1 MEVML
6 NQKKKLVVISLVL
19 GLILGL
25 GSRAYPSV
33 REAPT
38 FVLYTLG
45 GEELEFRSSG
55 LTFLYF
61 LSPEC
66 EECLY
71 PLLHLYQNL
80 KEKENGERVNLLTI
94 CSDCNWREVKSLKET
109 LPPEIEVY
117 FGNHLR
123 ALWGAW
129 ESPSLFLVNS
139 QNKVV
144 GKWEGEIDTETLLAN
159 LPQPQNNKK
168 SEKKATSSCGQGLC
182 Y

>member
-1 MEVML
+1 ML
-6 NQKKKLVVISLVL
+6 SQKRNLAVISLVL
-19 GLILGL
+19 GLILVS
-25 GSRAYPSV
+25 GSWAYPSV

-38 FVLYTLG
+38 FILYTLE
-45 GEELEFRSSG
+45 GEEIEFHPSE

-66 EECLY
+66 GECLY
-71 PLLHLYQNL
+71 PLLSLHQSL
-80 KEKENGERVNLLTI
+80 KEQENTARVTLLTI

-129 ESPSLFLVNS
+129 ETPSLFLVNS

-144 GKWEGEIDTETLLAN
+144 GKWEGEIDAETLLAN

-168 SEKKATSSCGQGLC
+168 SEKKSTSCGQGLC